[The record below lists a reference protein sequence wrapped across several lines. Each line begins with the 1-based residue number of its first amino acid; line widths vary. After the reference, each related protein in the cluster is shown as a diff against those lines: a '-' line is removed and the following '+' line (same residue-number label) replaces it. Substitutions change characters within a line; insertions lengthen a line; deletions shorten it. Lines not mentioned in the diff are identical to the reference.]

1 MKIINAIGNADIVKE
16 FYETTGVKTS
26 YLISYPYL
34 KGQAIKLTK
43 TYRPFID
50 LLFLDSGAFSIFKGV
65 SKVNVSEYS
74 LYINRY
80 GEAFDEIFNLDEDF
94 SNPEVN
100 LRNQQYLVDHLPPGR
115 KRPVPVIHDPK
126 DPFEEVKSYL
136 GLGYDYIA
144 VGSTMKS
151 KNKLFEQIK
160 KEFPDLK
167 VHLFGDLNRK
177 TLIAHKPYSADST
190 GYVIAAGQGNI
201 CYWHPSEQKEY
212 MLYLGERDKE
222 EDQIQGKEG
231 GKVFHF
237 KDFKYRKEV
246 EAFLA
251 KTFNYTYGDLLAQ
264 KEKQWIVNMYFN
276 TLLENYI
283 NSLP

>member
-1 MKIINAIGNADIVKE
+1 MKIVNAIGHAEIVRE
-16 FYETTGVKTS
+16 FHERTGIKAS

-43 TYRPFID
+43 TYRPLID

-80 GEAFDEIFNLDEDF
+80 GEAFDEVFNLDEDF
-94 SNPEVN
+94 SNPEIN

-115 KRPVPVIHDPK
+115 KRPIPVIHDPK
-126 DPFEEVKSYL
+126 DPFEEVKSYV

-144 VGSTMKS
+144 IGSTMKS
-151 KNKLFEQIK
+151 KAKLFEQIK
-160 KEFPDLK
+160 KEFPLLK
-167 VHLFGDLNRK
+167 IHLFGDLTRK
-177 TLIAHKPYSADST
+177 TLKDYKPYSADST
-190 GYVIAAGQGNI
+190 GYVIAAGQGSIN
-201 CYWHPSEQKEY
+201 YWHPGEQKEY
-212 MLYLGERDKE
+212 MLYLGERDKNE
-222 EDQIQGKEG
+222 TQIQGKEG
-231 GKVFHF
+231 GKIFHF

-246 EAFLA
+246 ETFLSE
-251 KTFNYTYGDLLAQ
+251 TFKYTYPDLLRS
-264 KEKQWIVNMYFN
+264 KEKQWIVNMFFN
-276 TLLENYI
+276 KQLEDFI